1 MIAIDIPGMKRLF
14 IKNIV
19 LDFNGTIA
27 MDGRLIPGVREKLKS
42 LAGFLDIY
50 ILTAD
55 TFGTVLS
62 ACSSVNAKVVVL
74 KETLGSREKL
84 NFIESLGAHETAAVG
99 NGANDI
105 LMLEGAALGIAVTGP
120 EGASSKALMA
130 ADVVVKDIDDGLGLF
145 LNPQRLAATLRR

>member
-1 MIAIDIPGMKRLF
+1 MITIDIPGLERLI

-27 MDGRLIPGVREKLKS
+27 LDGALIPGVKEKLNS
-42 LAGFLDIY
+42 LAGSLDIY

-62 ACSSVNAKVVVL
+62 ACSTVLARVIVL
-74 KETLGSREKL
+74 KGPIGSGEKL
-84 NFIESLGAHETAAVG
+84 KFIENLGIRETAAIG
-99 NGANDI
+99 NGANDV

-120 EGASSKALMA
+120 EGTCARALMA
-130 ADVVVKDIDDGLGLF
+130 ADVVVKDINDGLDLF
-145 LNPQRLAATLRR
+145 LNPQRLVATLRR

>member
-1 MIAIDIPGMKRLF
+1 MIAIDIPGMKRLT

-27 MDGRLIPGVREKLKS
+27 LDGCLIPGVQEKLNS
-42 LAGFLDIY
+42 LAGSLDIY

-62 ACSSVNAKVVVL
+62 ACSSVSAKVVVL
-74 KETLGSREKL
+74 KETPGSREKL
-84 NFIESLGAHETAAVG
+84 KFIESLGAHETAAIG

-105 LMLEGAALGIAVTGP
+105 LMLEEAALGIAVIGP

-130 ADVVVKDIDDGLGLF
+130 ADVVIKDINDGLGLF
-145 LNPQRLAATLRR
+145 LNPQRLTATLRR